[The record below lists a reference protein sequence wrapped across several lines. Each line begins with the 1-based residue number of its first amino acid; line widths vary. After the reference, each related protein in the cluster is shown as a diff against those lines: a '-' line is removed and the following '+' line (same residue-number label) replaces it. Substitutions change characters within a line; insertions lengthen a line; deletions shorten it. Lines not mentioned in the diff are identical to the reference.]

1 MSPSDS
7 SGPVG
12 ATPGPG
18 GGYPVDQPAQPNP
31 QDATGAMLMG
41 NIISSARRL
50 SRMYP
55 AANSEFRSML
65 NLASQA
71 QQKMTNSKPAP
82 ETSAPPV

>member
-1 MSPSDS
+1 MSPQDT

-12 ATPGPG
+12 ASPGPG

-31 QDATGAMLMG
+31 QDASGAFAMG
-41 NIISSARRL
+41 TLVQMARKL

-55 AANSEFRSML
+55 AANQEFRSIL
-65 NLASQA
+65 NLAGVA